1 MTREHPEGIPSDAQ
15 GTNQT
20 CTSSANLMPCTHHDG
35 QEEVLELI
43 SEAQGIGA
51 EQGEVTLH
59 QLGHGTGQGNEEE
72 EKGDLGDPRDLCL
85 PPLHPAHPSA
95 SPQSKSSLTPPL
107 LDGLSG

>member
-59 QLGHGTGQGNEEE
+59 QHESQGGKKEAGDELDIGAMTHDQSEALKEGH
-72 EKGDLGDPRDLCL
+72 
-85 PPLHPAHPSA
+85 
-95 SPQSKSSLTPPL
+95 
-107 LDGLSG
+107 